1 MQVLWGNM
9 LPGFSIMGNV
19 LTKPLGIV
27 AAGHKETSNAARV
40 LLEEGGNAFDAALGA
55 MCAAC
60 VCEPLLA
67 SLGGGGF
74 LLAQAAGKDAE
85 VFDFFTHTPSATEN
99 NLQAKLDFYP
109 IQADFGPATQEFHI
123 GLGSMAVPGVV
134 AGLFAI
140 HKAHCRLPLDRI
152 IEPAV
157 YLASEG
163 VRINALQ
170 KFISEILQPIVA
182 ATPEATALLKPMFS
196 PGRLAEIGDFIA
208 NPDLAD
214 TFELLAKH
222 GSRWFYEGDPG
233 QQLARDCAA
242 HGGLITLA
250 DLSGYEVIQR
260 KPVTV
265 KSHGATI
272 SLNSPPSPGGCL
284 IAFALSLLDKNHKA
298 EHLRGHISGH
308 QWGSAE
314 YLMKLARVMQASGI
328 VREQH
333 GMAAGLDDASAEKI
347 LQAEHLELWRETIRR
362 GGMASRGTTHISVAD
377 ADGNLASL
385 TLSNGEG
392 SSYVLPGSGI
402 MLNNMLGE
410 EDLNPDGFHRMPA
423 GVRLAS
429 MMTPTIVR
437 LADGGQ
443 IALGSGGSNRIRSAI
458 LQVLV
463 NMLDFNMDLEQAV
476 NSPRM
481 HLEGRHLSLETGF
494 SDVALR
500 SLEGSWP
507 EVKQWPE
514 SNLFFGGVH
523 AVERLANGEFRAAG
537 DPRRGGATAIAINP

>member
-1 MQVLWGNM
+1 M
-9 LPGFSIMGNV
+9 LLGFSILGNV

-27 AAGHKETSNAARV
+27 ASGHKETSNAARV
-40 LLEEGGNAFDAALGA
+40 LLEEGGNAFDAVLGA

-74 LLAQAAGKDAE
+74 LLAQEAGKDAG
-85 VFDFFTHTPSATEN
+85 VFDFFTQTPSATEDS
-99 NLQAKLDFYP
+99 LKGELDFYP

-140 HKAHCRLPLDRI
+140 HKAHCRLPLEKI

-157 YLASEG
+157 YLAREG

-170 KFISEILQPIVA
+170 KFISEVLQSIVS
-182 ATPEATALLKPMFS
+182 ATPEAEALLRPMFA
-196 PGRLAEIGDFIA
+196 PGRLAEIGEFIA

-222 GSRWFYEGDPG
+222 GPRWFYDDEPG

-242 HGGLITLA
+242 QGGLITLA
-250 DLSGYEVIQR
+250 DLSSYEVIQR

-265 KSHGATI
+265 KTHGATI

-284 IAFALSLLDKNHKA
+284 IAFALSLLDENSQTRYRAKY
-298 EHLRGHISGH
+298 E
-308 QWGSAE
+308 WGSAE
-314 YLMKLARVMQASGI
+314 YLMMLARVMQASSI
-328 VREQH
+328 VRRQH

-347 LQAEHLELWRETIRR
+347 LQAEHLGLWQDTLRT

-377 ADGNLASL
+377 ADGNFASL

-410 EDLNPDGFHRMPA
+410 EDLNPNGFHRMPA

-429 MMTPTIVR
+429 MMTPTLVR
-437 LADGGQ
+437 LPDGGQ
-443 IALGSGGSNRIRSAI
+443 MALGSGGSNRIRSAI

-463 NMLDFNMDLEQAV
+463 NMLDFNMGLEQAV
-476 NSPRM
+476 NSPRI
-481 HLEGRHLSLETGF
+481 HLEGSHLSLETGF
-494 SDVALR
+494 SDAALQ

-507 EVKQWPE
+507 GVKQWPE

-537 DPRRGGATAIAINP
+537 DPRRGGAVAVAVNGAHPSYR

>member
-1 MQVLWGNM
+1 MSIN
-9 LPGFSIMGNV
+9 FSILGNA
-19 LTKPLGIV
+19 LSKPLGIV
-27 AAGHKETSNAARV
+27 ASGHKETSNAARV

-74 LLAQAAGKDAE
+74 LLAQAAGQDAG
-85 VFDFFTHTPSATEN
+85 VFDFFTQTPSATTNGPGGE
-99 NLQAKLDFYP
+99 LDFYP

-140 HKAHCRLPLDRI
+140 HKAHCSLPLEKI

-157 YLASEG
+157 YLAREG

-170 KFISEILQPIVA
+170 KFISEILHPIVN
-182 ATPEATALLKPMFS
+182 ATPEAEALLRPMFA
-196 PGRLAEIGDFIA
+196 PGRLAEIGEFIA

-222 GSRWFYEGDPG
+222 GPRWFYDDAPG
-233 QQLARDCAA
+233 QQLARDCAER
-242 HGGLITLA
+242 GGLITLD
-250 DLSGYEVIQR
+250 DLASYDVIQR
-260 KPVTV
+260 KPVTI
-265 KSHGATI
+265 KTHGATI

-284 IAFALSLLDKNHKA
+284 VAFALSLLDKDGQAGNMHGNMGEYEWGGV
-298 EHLRGHISGH
+298 EHT
-308 QWGSAE
+308 
-314 YLMKLARVMQASGI
+314 MKIARVMQASGI
-328 VREQH
+328 VRRQH
-333 GMAAGLDDASAEKI
+333 GMATGLDDETAEKI
-347 LQAEHLELWRETIRR
+347 LQAENLSKWRETIRT
-362 GGMASRGTTHISVAD
+362 GGLASRGTTHLSVAD
-377 ADGNLASL
+377 AEGNLASL

-410 EDLNPDGFHRMPA
+410 EDLNPNGFHQMPA

-429 MMTPTIVR
+429 MMTPTIVK

-463 NMLDFNMDLEQAV
+463 NMLEFDMGLEQAV

-481 HLEGRHLSLETGF
+481 HLEGSHLSVETGF
-494 SDVALR
+494 PDAALQ
-500 SLEGSWP
+500 SLAESWP
-507 EVKQWPE
+507 GMQEWPE

-537 DPRRGGATAIAINP
+537 DPRRGGATAIAIKP

>member
-1 MQVLWGNM
+1 
-9 LPGFSIMGNV
+9 
-19 LTKPLGIV
+19 LTKALGIV
-27 AAGHKETSNAARV
+27 ASGHKETSNAAKV

-74 LLAQAAGKDAE
+74 LLAQQAGQDAE
-85 VFDFFTHTPSATEN
+85 VFDFFTQTPT
-99 NLQAKLDFYP
+99 AKHGELDFYP

-123 GLGSMAVPGVV
+123 GLGSIAVPGVV

-140 HKAHCRLPLDRI
+140 HKAHCRMPLEKI

-157 YLASEG
+157 YLAREG

-170 KFISEILQPIVA
+170 KFISEILSPIVN
-182 ATPEATALLKPMFS
+182 ATAEAAALHRPMFS
-196 PGRLAEIGDFIA
+196 PGRLAEIGEFIS
-208 NPDLAD
+208 NPDLAE
-214 TFELLAKH
+214 TFEFLARH
-222 GSRWFYEGDPG
+222 GSKWFYEGEPG
-233 QQLARDCAA
+233 QQLARDCAD
-242 HGGLITLA
+242 HGGLITLSDLA
-250 DLSGYEVIQR
+250 DYKVIQR
-260 KPVTV
+260 EPVKVQT
-265 KSHGATI
+265 HGATI

-284 IAFALSLLDKNHKA
+284 IAFALSLLDKNHP
-298 EHLRGHISGH
+298 EDH
-308 QWGSAE
+308 QWGGADHM
-314 YLMKLARVMQASGI
+314 LKLARVMQASGI
-328 VREQH
+328 VRSQH
-333 GMAAGLDDASAEKI
+333 GMAAGLDAETAEKI
-347 LQAEHLELWRETIRR
+347 LQGRNLEQWRETLRS
-362 GGMASRGTTHISVAD
+362 GGLASRGTTHLSVAD

-410 EDLNPDGFHRMPA
+410 EDLNPNGFHRMPP

-429 MMTPTIVR
+429 MMTPAIVT

-463 NMLDFNMDLEQAV
+463 NVLGFDMELEKAV
-476 NSPRM
+476 NAPRM
-481 HLEGRHLSLETGF
+481 HLEGNHLSLETGF
-494 SDVALR
+494 SDAALQA
-500 SLEGSWP
+500 LEGSWP
-507 EVKQWPE
+507 GVEQWPE

-523 AVERLANGEFRAAG
+523 AVERLAGGEFRAAG
-537 DPRRGGATAIAINP
+537 DPRRGGAVAIAVSGAHPSYG

>member
-1 MQVLWGNM
+1 
-9 LPGFSIMGNV
+9 
-19 LTKPLGIV
+19 LTRALGIV
-27 AAGHKETSNAARV
+27 ASGHKETSNAAKV

-74 LLAQAAGKDAE
+74 LLAQQAGQDAE
-85 VFDFFTHTPSATEN
+85 VFDFFTQTPSATEKG
-99 NLQAKLDFYP
+99 LDGELDFYP

-140 HKAHCRLPLDRI
+140 HKAHCRMPLEKI

-157 YLASEG
+157 YLAREG

-170 KFISEILQPIVA
+170 KFISEILGPIVN
-182 ATPEATALLKPMFS
+182 ATAEASALHRPMFS
-196 PGRLAEIGDFIA
+196 PGRLAEIGEFIS

-214 TFELLAKH
+214 TFELLTMH
-222 GSRWFYEGDPG
+222 GPKWFYEGEPG
-233 QQLARDCAA
+233 QQLARDCAVN
-242 HGGLITLA
+242 GGLITPSDLA
-250 DLSGYEVIQR
+250 GYEVILR
-260 KPVTV
+260 KPVTA

-284 IAFALSLLDKNHKA
+284 IAFALSLLNKSHPGDQ
-298 EHLRGHISGH
+298 
-308 QWGSAE
+308 QWGGADHM
-314 YLMKLARVMQASGI
+314 LKLARVMQASGI
-328 VREQH
+328 VRKQH
-333 GMAAGLDDASAEKI
+333 GMAVGLDDETAEKI
-347 LQAEHLELWRETIRR
+347 LQAGHLEHWRETLRT
-362 GGMASRGTTHISVAD
+362 GGMASRGTTHLSVAD
-377 ADGNLASL
+377 AEGNLASL

-392 SSYVLPGSGI
+392 ASYVLPGSGI

-410 EDLNPDGFHRMPA
+410 EDLNPNGFHRMPA
-423 GVRLAS
+423 GIRLAS
-429 MMTPTIVR
+429 MMTPAIVN

-463 NMLDFNMDLEQAV
+463 NVLDFDMELENAV
-476 NSPRM
+476 NAPRM
-481 HLEGRHLSLETGF
+481 HLEGSHLSLESGF
-494 SDVALR
+494 SDTVLQT
-500 SLEGSWP
+500 LEGSWP
-507 EVKQWPE
+507 GVEQWPD

-523 AVERLANGEFRAAG
+523 AVERLAGGEFRAAG
-537 DPRRGGATAIAINP
+537 DPRRGGAVAIAVSGAHPSYR